1 MAAESK
7 NQSKVFEIVQA
18 KMMVAWK
25 KVVALE
31 VMRNSG
37 SENIAKRQVMK
48 SDGMDV
54 RNEKKRRVNSK
65 I

>member
-1 MAAESK
+1 
-7 NQSKVFEIVQA
+7 
-18 KMMVAWK
+18 MMVAWK

-37 SENIAKRQVMK
+37 SENIAKRQVTK
-48 SDGMDV
+48 SDGMNV
-54 RNEKKRRVNSK
+54 RNEKKRRVNSN

>member
-1 MAAESK
+1 
-7 NQSKVFEIVQA
+7 
-18 KMMVAWK
+18 MMVAWK